1 MKRRMVL
8 NLLSC
13 KDLKTENRALS
24 INLESVGSVSGS
36 QFRASLWAAGAVG
49 EFKQS
54 GSVRLSTCSPAKRF
68 QSFFFKQG
76 YLYHCAHESTH
87 IKTQNDL
94 KCCEE
99 QAKKASYIT
108 LTTKKCWPI
117 KSLQTMTSKK
127 VSDHLH
133 VGWISAFSDL
143 KRIYVNDVTC
153 ETVRVQGLHPLK
165 ELAYSKILH
174 YANICSTGYF

>member
-108 LTTKKCWPI
+108 PNTKKCWPI

-127 VSDHLH
+127 SFWSSSRWLNFCFQRFKTHLRQWCD
-133 VGWISAFSDL
+133 VWNCPSSGAASFEGTGLL
-143 KRIYVNDVTC
+143 KDSSLC
-153 ETVRVQGLHPLK
+153 
-165 ELAYSKILH
+165 
-174 YANICSTGYF
+174 